1 MSQCQWFTADVDDFG
16 SKSIF
21 ALPFDEWKTSLK
33 LGDII
38 VLNSLSEPLCR
49 FFVWPLRFGEDEHY
63 NPNDLFIPLEVT
75 IELPDPVEH
84 YAKFREH
91 STQWPYMELSM
102 EVVPDTPALAAYKF
116 DPRWYSIVL
125 TWFGGDCARWLLIQP
140 TEASTNV
147 YVEFGK
153 SITDKVRPVAVD
165 EVAKAFAAVQER
177 LEPTVQLI
185 DVRGISSEGES
196 DLDLRL
202 IPSTTIEDYLGSDLE
217 VAICQDRLGMILPD
231 KRVIMNTVNT
241 LLRFD
246 DYRHMSLADAR
257 DYNDTNGVTAIGER
271 VALMVSK
278 PDRRFKFPLVDTPN
292 GICMKARQV
301 WEADALYKRPMQ
313 HAIVTELVLT
323 IGHILPL
330 YVMYEVAKRLTAM
343 NLWTQYELIEL
354 IKSNQESIAQVQ
366 LKRDGPSRSTRSKTH
381 KK

>member
-1 MSQCQWFTADVDDFG
+1 MSQWFTADIDDFS

-38 VLNSLSEPLCR
+38 VLHSLSEPFVR
-49 FFVWPLRFGEDEHY
+49 FFVWPLRFDEDEPY
-63 NPNDLFIPLEVT
+63 SPKDLFIPLEVT

-84 YAKFREH
+84 YAKFLEH
-91 STQWPYMELSM
+91 SIQWPYTEISM
-102 EVVPDTPALAAYKF
+102 QVVPDTPALAAYKF
-116 DPRWYSIVL
+116 DPRWYCIGL
-125 TWFGGDCARWLLIQP
+125 TWFGGNCHRWLLIQP
-140 TEASTNV
+140 TEVSTNV
-147 YVEFGK
+147 YVEFRH

-177 LEPTVQLI
+177 LEPTVHLI
-185 DVRGISSEGES
+185 DVRGISSEGER

-202 IPSTTIEDYLGSDLE
+202 LPSNTIENYVGADSE

-231 KRVIMNTVNT
+231 KRVIMNTVDT
-241 LLRFD
+241 LMRFD
-246 DYRHMSLADAR
+246 DYRHMSLVDAKEY
-257 DYNDTNGVTAIGER
+257 DDTIGDTAIGAR

-278 PDRRFKFPLVDTPN
+278 PDRRFKFALVETPN
-292 GICMKARQV
+292 GVCMEAREV
-301 WEADALYKRPMQ
+301 WEADALSKRPMQ
-313 HAIVTELVLT
+313 HAIVTELVLS

-343 NLWTQYELIEL
+343 NLWTQYELVEL
-354 IKSNQESIAQVQ
+354 IKGNQKSITKVQ
-366 LKRDGPSRSTRSKTH
+366 LKRDGPSRSTRPKTH